1 MCKDT
6 QWNISACVTHLLAT
20 PSWYHPRRGCHFEL
34 PLCFPANVWHC
45 FTNPHITNWNKL
57 KRVDQCLANITG
69 NTKLYFIFN
78 HNILYWVKQRCSVK
92 ETKYWTKEVF
102 AFSRDCFDFQRNMYF
117 LKNFF
122 KIICNFICLMFT
134 VSTIVQTKLG
144 IPEINRK
151 KLFTEKKARSVF
163 QHFSIACQIS
173 YCFLEELYSL
183 S

>member
-1 MCKDT
+1 M
-6 QWNISACVTHLLAT
+6 
-20 PSWYHPRRGCHFEL
+20 
-34 PLCFPANVWHC
+34 
-45 FTNPHITNWNKL
+45 
-57 KRVDQCLANITG
+57 DQCLANITG

-102 AFSRDCFDFQRNMYF
+102 AFSRDCFDFQRNIYF
-117 LKNFF
+117 LKIFF

-151 KLFTEKKARSVF
+151 KIVPWEKGKICLSTF
-163 QHFSIACQIS
+163 FN
-173 YCFLEELYSL
+173 SL
-183 S
+183 SDKLLFPGRTLQSQLEINCMSRKDSLQVSLLILHEFKRIN